1 MVSLG
6 GQRVRGHDRAT
17 QVQVVQQRAE
27 LGDLVGG
34 VVDFALRED
43 RALTV
48 EHRGEQLHLSAVG
61 ASGAAQRL
69 AVDRDRR
76 QLLVTAVGGG
86 WVGLLG

>member
-1 MVSLG
+1 
-6 GQRVRGHDRAT
+6 
-17 QVQVVQQRAE
+17 
-27 LGDLVGG
+27 

-43 RALTV
+43 HALTV

-69 AVDRDRR
+69 AVDRDRQ
-76 QLLVTAVGGG
+76 QLLVTAVAGG